1 MADGDPDDRFLM
13 KQALAENKLSDKIE
27 FIENGVELMDYLLQR
42 AKYALNK
49 PIKLGLILL
58 DINIPKMDG
67 REILR
72 QMKSDKELRRIS
84 AVVLTASQAEG
95 DIFQTYDL
103 GMNSFI
109 CKPTSFQD
117 LVEVTREI
125 GNYWFGIVVLSPK

>member
-1 MADGDPDDRFLM
+1 MADDEPDDRFLM

-42 AKYALNK
+42 VKYALNK
-49 PIKLGLILL
+49 PIKSGLILL

-67 REILR
+67 REILT
-72 QMKSDKELRRIS
+72 QMKSDKELRRIPV
-84 AVVLTASQAEG
+84 VVLTASQAEE

-103 GMNSFI
+103 GVNSFI
-109 CKPTSFQD
+109 CKQTSFQD
-117 LVEVTREI
+117 LVEVVREI

>member
-1 MADGDPDDRFLM
+1 MADDEPDDRFLM

-42 AKYALNK
+42 VKYALNK
-49 PIKLGLILL
+49 PIKSGLILL

-67 REILR
+67 REILT
-72 QMKSDKELRRIS
+72 QMKSDKELRRIPV
-84 AVVLTASQAEG
+84 VVLTASQAEE

-103 GMNSFI
+103 GVNSFI

>member
-1 MADGDPDDRFLM
+1 MADDDPDDRFLM
-13 KQALAENKLSDKIE
+13 KQALAENKLFNKIE

-49 PIKLGLILL
+49 PIKPGLILL

-72 QMKSDKELRRIS
+72 QMKSNKELRRIPV
-84 AVVLTASQAEG
+84 VVLTASQAEE

-103 GMNSFI
+103 GVNSFI

-117 LVEVTREI
+117 LVEVVREI

>member
-72 QMKSDKELRRIS
+72 QMKSNKELRRIPV
-84 AVVLTASQAEG
+84 VVLTASQAEE

-103 GMNSFI
+103 GVNSFI

-117 LVEVTREI
+117 LVEVVREI

>member
-13 KQALAENKLSDKIE
+13 KQALAESKLSDKIE

-117 LVEVTREI
+117 LVEVVREI

>member
-1 MADGDPDDRFLM
+1 MADDEPDDRFLM

-84 AVVLTASQAEG
+84 AVVLTASQAEE

-103 GMNSFI
+103 GVNSFI

>member
-1 MADGDPDDRFLM
+1 MADDDPDDRFLM
-13 KQALAENKLSDKIE
+13 KQALAENKLFNKIE

-42 AKYALNK
+42 VKYALNK
-49 PIKLGLILL
+49 PIKSGLILL

-67 REILR
+67 REILT
-72 QMKSDKELRRIS
+72 QMKSDKELRRIPV
-84 AVVLTASQAEG
+84 VVLTASQAEE

-103 GMNSFI
+103 GVNSFI

-117 LVEVTREI
+117 LVEVVREI

>member
-1 MADGDPDDRFLM
+1 MADDEPDDRFLM

-117 LVEVTREI
+117 LVEVVREI

>member
-1 MADGDPDDRFLM
+1 M

-49 PIKLGLILL
+49 LIKPGLILL

-72 QMKSDKELRRIS
+72 QMKSNKELRRIPV
-84 AVVLTASQAEG
+84 VVLTASQAEE

-103 GMNSFI
+103 GVNSFI

>member
-1 MADGDPDDRFLM
+1 
-13 KQALAENKLSDKIE
+13 
-27 FIENGVELMDYLLQR
+27 MDYLLQR
-42 AKYALNK
+42 AKYSLNK
-49 PIKLGLILL
+49 PIKPGLILL

-72 QMKSDKELRRIS
+72 QMKSNKELRRIPV
-84 AVVLTASQAEG
+84 VVLTASQAEE

-103 GMNSFI
+103 GVNSFI

-117 LVEVTREI
+117 LVEVVREI

>member
-1 MADGDPDDRFLM
+1 MM

-49 PIKLGLILL
+49 LIKPGLILL

-72 QMKSDKELRRIS
+72 QMKSNKELRRIPV
-84 AVVLTASQAEG
+84 VVLTASQAEE

-103 GMNSFI
+103 GVNSFI